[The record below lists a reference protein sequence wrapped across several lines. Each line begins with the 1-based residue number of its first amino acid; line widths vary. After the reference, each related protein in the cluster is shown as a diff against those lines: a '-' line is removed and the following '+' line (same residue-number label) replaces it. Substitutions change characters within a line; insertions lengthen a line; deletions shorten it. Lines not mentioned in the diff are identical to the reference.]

1 MTTLDEQINKIRED
15 FPILKRKVRNGV
27 SLIYLD
33 NAATTQKPKQVV
45 DAISN
50 YYLNVN
56 ANVHRGIHAL
66 SEEASEMY
74 ESAHK
79 KTSDFIGAN
88 YEELIFIKN
97 TTEGLNIVANG
108 LKRSLHAGDEIVL
121 TRAEHH
127 SNLVPFIQ
135 IAKEKGIKIKYIDFI
150 GFKDLDMSSAEA
162 QITDKTKLLAFP
174 HMSNV
179 LGTITPVKELVKL
192 AHDHGSLVLLDGAQS
207 VPHIPLNVKDL
218 GVDFMAFSGHKM
230 LAPMGTGGLYGKEE
244 HLDELDPQLFG
255 GDMIKS
261 VSYDD
266 ASWNVLPYKF
276 EAGTPNVGGMVGL
289 GEAITYLNNIGMN
302 KVKEIEHY
310 LTKYAMD
317 KLSELDFIEVYG
329 PDATKRGGVI
339 SFNVTGG
346 KNGVFI
352 HPHDVST
359 LLDEKGIAIR
369 AGHHCAQPLMNAMN
383 VPATSRI
390 SFYIYN
396 SIEEIDKTIE
406 ALKEVQTV
414 FN

>member
-261 VSYDD
+261 VSY
-266 ASWNVLPYKF
+266 
-276 EAGTPNVGGMVGL
+276 
-289 GEAITYLNNIGMN
+289 
-302 KVKEIEHY
+302 
-310 LTKYAMD
+310 
-317 KLSELDFIEVYG
+317 
-329 PDATKRGGVI
+329 
-339 SFNVTGG
+339 
-346 KNGVFI
+346 
-352 HPHDVST
+352 
-359 LLDEKGIAIR
+359 
-369 AGHHCAQPLMNAMN
+369 
-383 VPATSRI
+383 
-390 SFYIYN
+390 
-396 SIEEIDKTIE
+396 
-406 ALKEVQTV
+406 
-414 FN
+414 